1 MTKAIQRITLSPP
14 RDIPFN
20 KLALSLST
28 VRCVNAGVLIEQPAE
43 SIARRSLL
51 QGLND
56 RAVLMEG
63 RTVLTLDE
71 GLQLRRVRVMGAY
84 RIELSGFTDAMCNRL
99 KAYGL
104 FHGIISWK
112 LRMFVP
118 TDAAGVGVS
127 AKVLRIACIG
137 EREVA

>member
-1 MTKAIQRITLSPP
+1 MSPS
-14 RDIPFN
+14 RDIPLN
-20 KLALSLST
+20 KPVLSQST
-28 VRCVNAGVLIEQPAE
+28 VRCVNAGVLIEQLAE
-43 SIARRSLL
+43 SIARRTLL
-51 QGLND
+51 QSPNVC
-56 RAVLMEG
+56 AVLMEG

-71 GLQLRRVRVMGAY
+71 GLKLRRVRVMGAY
-84 RIELSGFTDAMCNRL
+84 RIELSGFTDGMCNRL

-127 AKVLRIACIG
+127 AKEVQRFRIACIS